1 MSLLP
6 SAATRDS
13 AAGWPEDTTSTWAHG
28 AQVVDHFIGGQDE
41 AESSS
46 DSDSSEDERAV
57 PRYWGRARGLSAG
70 MASPHCA
77 F

>member
-1 MSLLP
+1 MAFAACGRHASFSYCSLKLCLHFCRGP
-6 SAATRDS
+6 
-13 AAGWPEDTTSTWAHG
+13 
-28 AQVVDHFIGGQDE
+28 QVVDVFIGGQDE

-46 DSDSSEDERAV
+46 ESDSSEDERAV

-70 MASPHCA
+70 MASPHYA